1 MIELL
6 EGLCFV
12 ILGPNLFVT
21 LLVTLLGMIL
31 TSLAV
36 LGSCLYLADNL
47 NFFLDFMKHEKDETD
62 VFMLCE
68 KPQDI

>member
-21 LLVTLLGMIL
+21 FSPWYAI
-31 TSLAV
+31 
-36 LGSCLYLADNL
+36 LGSCFYLADNL
-47 NFFLDFMKHEKDETD
+47 NFFLDFMKHEKDETE
-62 VFMLCE
+62 VFMLCK
-68 KPQDI
+68 KPKDI